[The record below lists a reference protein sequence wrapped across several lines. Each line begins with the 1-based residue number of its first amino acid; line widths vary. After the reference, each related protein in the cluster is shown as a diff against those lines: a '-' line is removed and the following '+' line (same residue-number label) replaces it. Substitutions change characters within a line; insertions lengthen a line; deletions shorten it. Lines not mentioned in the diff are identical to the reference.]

1 LVSEEHILEE
11 NMSPF
16 KPDETPVVIRAFAV
30 FLLAGMLEVGGGF
43 GVWKWFREGSSLGW
57 GLLGMGVLALYGI
70 AAALS
75 PLEFGRAYAAYGG
88 VFVVLSIAWGMA
100 FDHFRP
106 DVRDW
111 TGAVLIL
118 SGIVFMVWGRR

>member
-1 LVSEEHILEE
+1 
-11 NMSPF
+11 MSPF

-30 FLLAGMLEVGGGF
+30 FLLAGMLEVGGGL
-43 GVWKWFREGSSLGW
+43 GVWKWSREGSSLGW

>member
-1 LVSEEHILEE
+1 
-11 NMSPF
+11 MSPF
-16 KPDETPVVIRAFAV
+16 KPDDSPVVVRAFAV
-30 FLLAGMLEVGGGF
+30 FLLAGVLEVGGGF
-43 GVWKWFREGSSLGW
+43 GVWKWFREGSPLGW
-57 GLLGMGVLALYGI
+57 GILGMGVLALYGI

-88 VFVVLSIAWGMA
+88 VFVVLSIVWGMA

-106 DVRDW
+106 DFRDW
-111 TGAVLIL
+111 TGAALIL